1 MDHVAA
7 SLALVGAALVGTV
20 LSAFL
25 SCIPGLH
32 IYNLAGL
39 LIILA
44 LKMQGMAP
52 ADWGRIDELLS
63 MFMLGLVVGYAVL
76 NTIPSVFFGA
86 PDDSTIFV
94 VLPGQKYLMQQRGF
108 EASVLTGVGAMGGL
122 LVLVLLAP
130 VMPKV
135 FPLVRRVGA
144 PHLHW
149 ILGAVI
155 LFMFMSEW
163 PKGSDRGSTGLARF
177 LEAWL
182 SPAAGLLTFL
192 LSGLLGFILFYGN
205 LVPTEMAFQNLMPAF
220 VGLFAIPWVL
230 QNIIS
235 KAQVPYQHVSRSV
248 DLSPR
253 LIARGVG
260 AGALG
265 GLFAAFFPVV
275 TGGIGGFL
283 AGHATAQRDDRLFI
297 VSQGASKL
305 VYYVG
310 AFILFFVPGLHLTRG
325 GMAGMLS
332 VIYQPRTPTTY
343 WVAIAGMLMSGALA
357 FVMLLWLSRGA
368 VRLVTRYDYR
378 WISAATLALLV
389 GIVLALTGWGGILIA
404 LVATGIGLLPVM
416 WGARRMNC
424 MGVLLLPLT
433 LSLAGQGTTVAG
445 WLGLI

>member
-1 MDHVAA
+1 MTDY
-7 SLALVGAALVGTV
+7 LLLVGAALVGTL

-25 SCIPGLH
+25 SCIPALH

-39 LIILA
+39 LVLLAVRFEEALPGEVLA
-44 LKMQGMAP
+44 L
-52 ADWGRIDELLS
+52 
-63 MFMLGLVVGYAVL
+63 FMLGLVVGYAVL
-76 NTIPSVFFGA
+76 NTIPSIFFGA
-86 PDDSTIFV
+86 PDDSTVFI

-108 EASVLTGVGAMGGL
+108 EASVLTGVGGLGGL
-122 LVLVLLAP
+122 LVLFLLSPLMPRALP
-130 VMPKV
+130 V
-135 FPLVRRVGA
+135 VRQVVG

-155 LFMFMSEW
+155 LFMLMSEW
-163 PKGSDRGSTGLARF
+163 PKGSDRGRTGLAKF
-177 LEAWL
+177 LDAWRSL
-182 SPAAGLLTFL
+182 GAGLLTFF
-192 LSGLLGFILFYGN
+192 LSGVLGFILFYSS

-230 QNIIS
+230 QNLLS
-235 KAQVPYQHVSRSV
+235 QARVPAQHVSRSV
-248 DLSPR
+248 DLSPE

-310 AFILFFVPGLHLTRG
+310 AFLFFFMPGLHLTRG
-325 GMAGMLS
+325 GMAWMLS
-332 VIYQPRTPTTY
+332 VVYTPYTPATY
-343 WVAIAGMLMSGALA
+343 WVAVAATLLSGALA
-357 FVMLLWLSRGA
+357 FLLLLGLSRA
-368 VRLVTRYDYR
+368 AIWLVSHVDYR
-378 WISAATLALLV
+378 WISAATLLLLV
-389 GIVLALTGWGGILIA
+389 AVVLALTGWGGLLIA
-404 LVATGIGLLPVM
+404 AVATGIGLLPVM
-416 WGARRMNC
+416 WGSRRMNC

-433 LSLAGQGTTVAG
+433 LNMAGLGTTVAG
-445 WLGLI
+445 WLGLV